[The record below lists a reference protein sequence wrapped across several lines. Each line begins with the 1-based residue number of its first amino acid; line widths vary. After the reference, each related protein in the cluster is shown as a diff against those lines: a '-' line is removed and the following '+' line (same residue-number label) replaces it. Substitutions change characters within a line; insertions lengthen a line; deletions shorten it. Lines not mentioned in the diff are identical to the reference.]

1 MNRKARSGLLVLVF
15 FVALVL
21 SSCYKYNE
29 TSTSLGDY
37 ERCIARN
44 PYHRLIFP
52 NGALLS
58 EQNCEFYDLYQWDG
72 STTPISL
79 TYVHASFSKDTFQQ
93 ELDRLQK
100 MGVTYTEEY
109 FCNPAYVLCLND
121 VGVGEYALINE
132 EQYSIRYVFYQ
143 TNLAIEKL
151 STKDRVK
158 PEYSNIEIDTPYK
171 YQWHGTK

>member
-93 ELDRLQK
+93 ELERFQK
-100 MGVTYTEEY
+100 MGAIYTEEY
-109 FCNPAYVLCLND
+109 FCCPAYVLCLNY
-121 VGVGEYALINE
+121 VGIGEYALINE
-132 EQYSIRYVFYQ
+132 EQYSIHYVFYQ
-143 TNLAIEKL
+143 TGIAMQKL
-151 STKDRVK
+151 SAEDQVR
-158 PEYSNIEIDTPYK
+158 PEYSSVKIDRPYEF
-171 YQWHGTK
+171 QWHGTK